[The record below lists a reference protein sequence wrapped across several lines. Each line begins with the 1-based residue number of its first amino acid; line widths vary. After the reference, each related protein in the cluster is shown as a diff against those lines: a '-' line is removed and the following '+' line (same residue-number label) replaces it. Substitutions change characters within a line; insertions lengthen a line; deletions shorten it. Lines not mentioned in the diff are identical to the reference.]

1 MEFLDVFQT
10 GQLSATTTLF
20 TPLSTTQKHNPN
32 NNEKQKNPDKLNSI
46 AEGKFMAVSQKIP
59 ILF

>member
-10 GQLSATTTLF
+10 GQHSATTTLF

-32 NNEKQKNPDKLNSI
+32 NNEKQKKQQI
-46 AEGKFMAVSQKIP
+46 K
-59 ILF
+59 